1 MSANQILLIV
11 ISGLGVIHG
20 LFLAVF
26 LWTYGK
32 GHTLSNRLL
41 SLLLVVLS
49 FRVGKSVFLEFLTDL
64 NIKIIFIGLS
74 GLLAIGPLFY
84 LFTLSVIDST
94 FKLNKRHLL
103 HFIFVIPA
111 LAFGFF
117 ITEPIARNLPMYFFA
132 ALFLT
137 YYGHYLAYMIR
148 SYGQISNSR
157 KSALTPD
164 SYSFLMLMF
173 YGLVLVWLVYV
184 LNLFDEF
191 VPYIV
196 GPILYTLIAYVIT
209 YVVIKKGYLLTTSK
223 YKTTSISNDQVEAI
237 FIKVTQLINGA
248 AEFKNPDIS
257 LKSLS
262 EKLNVSS
269 QTLSMV
275 VNQKTNLNFNSY
287 INQHRINAAVDEFQ
301 NPKNDHLTIAA
312 IAFSVGFN
320 SLSSFNAAFK
330 KQLSR
335 TPLEFRKSI
344 SK

>member
-1 MSANQILLIV
+1 MSADQIVLII

-26 LWTYGK
+26 LWTYSK

-84 LFTLSVIDST
+84 LFTKSVIDST
-94 FKLNKRHLL
+94 FQVKKRHLL

-117 ITEPIARNLPMYFFA
+117 INEPLAKNLPMYVFA
-132 ALFLT
+132 IIFLG
-137 YYGHYLAYMIR
+137 YYGHYLTYMIC
-148 SYGQISNSR
+148 SYLQISISR
-157 KSALTPD
+157 KSALAPD

-173 YGLVLVWLVYV
+173 YGLILVWLVYV

-209 YVVIKKGYLLTTSK
+209 YIVIQKGYLLTTSK
-223 YKTTSISNDQVEAI
+223 YKTTAASSDQVEAV
-237 FIKVTQLINGA
+237 FLKVVQLINGG
-248 AEFKNPDIS
+248 AEYKNPEIS

-262 EKLNVSS
+262 EKLSVSP

-275 VNQKTNLNFNSY
+275 INQKTNLNFNSY
-287 INQHRINAAVDEFQ
+287 INQHRINAMVDAFK

-312 IAFSVGFN
+312 IAFSVGFS

-330 KQLSR
+330 KQLGK
-335 TPLEFRKSI
+335 TPLEFRKGI